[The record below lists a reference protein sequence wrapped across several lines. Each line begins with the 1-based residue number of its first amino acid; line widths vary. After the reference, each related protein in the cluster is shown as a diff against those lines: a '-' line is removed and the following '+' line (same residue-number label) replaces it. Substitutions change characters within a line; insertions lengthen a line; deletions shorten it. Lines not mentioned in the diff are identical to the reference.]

1 MREEILSE
9 ERQLKAGA
17 RKAGGQDWKDCL
29 PGQGGKGEAL
39 GGKAR
44 RASSEVGLAL

>member
-39 GGKAR
+39 GRHGR
-44 RASSEVGLAL
+44 RCR